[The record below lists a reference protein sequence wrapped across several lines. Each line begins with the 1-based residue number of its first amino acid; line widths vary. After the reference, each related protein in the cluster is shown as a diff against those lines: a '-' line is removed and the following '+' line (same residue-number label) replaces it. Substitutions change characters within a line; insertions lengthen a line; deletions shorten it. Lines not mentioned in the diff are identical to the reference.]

1 MVYVGNIIFGGRAC
15 SSSRAFELR
24 GVSLICGLLFL
35 IVNSHIYPVLAGM
48 VCYIVLYY
56 YYTIL
61 FQVMFEARL
70 IQGNLL
76 KKLIDAIKD
85 LVTEA
90 NWDCSA
96 SGKLVKLATYATQ
109 E

>member
-1 MVYVGNIIFGGRAC
+1 
-15 SSSRAFELR
+15 
-24 GVSLICGLLFL
+24 
-35 IVNSHIYPVLAGM
+35 
-48 VCYIVLYY
+48 
-56 YYTIL
+56 
-61 FQVMFEARL
+61 MFEARL

-96 SGKLVKLATYATQ
+96 SGKLFSRIRF
-109 E
+109 